1 MIISISIWQC
11 LVEVCFNVILLGSL
25 SLFRGQDLLKD
36 RLIILSLIFFNSV
49 VFPSFY
55 LLADKQFRNTVFEK
69 GASKAIWLA
78 LKQKYD

>member
-1 MIISISIWQC
+1 MLISISIWQC
-11 LVEVCFNVILLGSL
+11 LVEVCINFIFLVTL
-25 SLFRGQDLLKD
+25 SLFRGQDLLQD

-69 GASKAIWLA
+69 GIPKAIWLA